1 MDSFLFLYCILKIR
15 HKYLLVGGQNNVL
28 IDFVEAEGPVVDDQ
42 NNESNNT
49 ENHHVQIGTIDNHS
63 QTDNYEQTDNY
74 SQIDNYSQAKCNHTQ
89 AECNHNQNCHD
100 D

>member
-1 MDSFLFLYCILKIR
+1 MKLIVTV
-15 HKYLLVGGQNNVL
+15 LVVMVAACLVATTYWSAVKTQNNVL
-28 IDFVEAEGPVVDDQ
+28 IHFVETEGPDVDDQ

-63 QTDNYEQTDNY
+63 QTDN
-74 SQIDNYSQAKCNHTQ
+74 HTQ